1 MQRLVLAVL
10 LVAALVAVV
19 SVVWAG
25 LRTTMGGPS
34 TDAEQGSDMM
44 QKIAFAL
51 LMVLIAYVAFA
62 GGG

>member
-10 LVAALVAVV
+10 LVAALAAVV
-19 SVVWAG
+19 SVLWAG
-25 LRTTMGGPS
+25 LRATLGGP
-34 TDAEQGSDMM
+34 TAPAEQGSDTM

-51 LMVLIAYVAFA
+51 LMALIAYVAFA